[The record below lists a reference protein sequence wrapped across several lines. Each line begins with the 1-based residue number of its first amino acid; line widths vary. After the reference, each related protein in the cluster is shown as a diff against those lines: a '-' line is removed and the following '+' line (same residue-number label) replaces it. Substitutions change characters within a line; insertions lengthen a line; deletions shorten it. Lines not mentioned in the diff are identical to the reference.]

1 MLPAIGL
8 ILFIDVVLFAKS
20 LDDIGRGNKSGVKRT
35 FALIAFSLLSF
46 LAVIAFD
53 TEMWR

>member
-8 ILFIDVVLFAKS
+8 ILFIDIILFAKS
-20 LDDIGRGNKSGVKRT
+20 LNDIGRGNETGVRRT
-35 FALIAFSLLSF
+35 FALIAFSLLAF

-53 TEMWR
+53 TEMWK

>member
-20 LDDIGRGNKSGVKRT
+20 LQDIGRGNESGVRRT
-35 FALIAFSLLSF
+35 FALIAVSLLSF
-46 LAVIAFD
+46 LAVLAFD